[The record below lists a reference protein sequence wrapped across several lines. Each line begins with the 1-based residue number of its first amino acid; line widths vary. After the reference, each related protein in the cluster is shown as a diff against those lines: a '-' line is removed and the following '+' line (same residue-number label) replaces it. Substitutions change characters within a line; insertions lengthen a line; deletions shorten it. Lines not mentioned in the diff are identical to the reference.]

1 MPENQFEAV
10 MAAIQGLTVK
20 FENRFDKVEAQ
31 LVSINGELK
40 GIKHELK
47 GIEHELKRIEH
58 WTPYNANLDVVA
70 KLATITRHK

>member
-1 MPENQFEAV
+1 MPENQFEAI

-40 GIKHELK
+40 
-47 GIEHELKRIEH
+47 RIEH
-58 WTPYNANLDVVA
+58 WTPYNANQDIVA
-70 KLATITRHK
+70 KLAAITARK